1 MPRHEWLQRFS
12 SSNSTSVL
20 LPVLSLNF
28 HHLQS
33 PSSTLAAATPLMMDG
48 VYRSPRP
55 VHVKAMEIKSPDN
68 DAMERACLS
77 SPIFLAYLRKIF
89 SAQDGAIDS
98 ISLPFNSHIS
108 HISHIPQLRKHQQF
122 RRTRL
127 LSPHKE
133 TPTRSSSE
141 ERLS

>member
-1 MPRHEWLQRFS
+1 MPRHEWFQRFS

-33 PSSTLAAATPLMMDG
+33 PSSRYPRCRHAADDGRCIPLTSTCSCEGDG
-48 VYRSPRP
+48 DKVARQRSHGESMSFIANIPGIR
-55 VHVKAMEIKSPDN
+55 
-68 DAMERACLS
+68 R
-77 SPIFLAYLRKIF
+77 IF
-89 SAQDGAIDS
+89 SAQDVAIDS